1 MSRYIVKKANSLSG
15 TVKISGSKN
24 SALPIIAASILA
36 EGETVL
42 GNVPRLTDVE
52 NMCDIIRCLG
62 GKCEWNKNELYISFR
77 KAKSYIVPY
86 DIVTKFRASFLLMA
100 PMLIRVGKVQIPLPG
115 GCPIGARPVDLH
127 LKGLTAL
134 GAKITQDHGF
144 VEGKCR
150 KLTGTKIYL
159 DFPSVGATESIMIA
173 SVMAEGETIIENAAT
188 EPEISDLADF
198 LNKMGGKI
206 QGAGTDRIVIEGV
219 AKLTSVRHRIIP
231 DRIEAGTYLTA
242 GVMCKS
248 DITVENVIPEHIK
261 PVMAKFSEMGIEVI
275 ENKDSVRIIAPSKI
289 RHTDIKTLPFP
300 GFPTDMQSQFTA
312 LMSVAEGTSLIV
324 ETVFENR
331 FLHIPEL
338 SRMGAKIKVDGRTA
352 IVDGT
357 KTLTGAKVKAG
368 DLRGGASLVLAGLV
382 AQGET
387 EIDCIEHIE
396 RGYENFGEKL
406 RNLGVDI
413 IKIQ

>member
-1 MSRYIVKKANSLSG
+1 MSKYIVRKAERLCG
-15 TVKISGSKN
+15 AVKISGSKN
-24 SALPIIAASILA
+24 SALPIIAASMLA

-42 GNVPRLTDVE
+42 YNVPRLTDIE
-52 NMCDIIRCLG
+52 NMCGIIRCLG
-62 GKCEWNKNELYISFR
+62 GSCQWSNDELHISFR
-77 KAKSYIVPY
+77 KPKTYIAPY
-86 DIVTKFRASFLLMA
+86 ELVTKFRASFLLIA

-115 GCPIGARPVDLH
+115 GCPIGARPIDLH
-127 LKGLTAL
+127 LKGFTAL
-134 GAKITQDHGF
+134 GAKITQGHGF
-144 VEGKCR
+144 IEAKAR
-150 KLTGTKIYL
+150 KLCGTRIYL
-159 DFPSVGATESIMIA
+159 DFPSVGATENIMIA
-173 SVMAEGETIIENAAT
+173 SVMAEGETVIENAAT

-198 LNKMGGKI
+198 LVKMGGKI

-219 AKLTSVRHRIIP
+219 SRLKAVSHKIIP

-242 GVMCKS
+242 GVMCRS
-248 DITVENVIPEHIK
+248 DITVEDVIPEHIK
-261 PVMAKFSEMGIEVI
+261 PVMAKFSEMGIEVF
-275 ENKDSVRIIAPSKI
+275 ENENSVRIISPSKF

-357 KTLTGAKVKAG
+357 KTLTGAKVKAS

-382 AQGET
+382 AEGET

-406 RNLGVDI
+406 RSLGADI